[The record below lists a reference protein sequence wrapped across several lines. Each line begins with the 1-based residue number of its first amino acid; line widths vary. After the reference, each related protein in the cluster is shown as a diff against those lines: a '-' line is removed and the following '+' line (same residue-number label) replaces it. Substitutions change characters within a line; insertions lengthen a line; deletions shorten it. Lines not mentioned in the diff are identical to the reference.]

1 MLQKSFSPA
10 IIRLALPSD
19 AEQICSIYNKYIAN
33 SHITFEEE
41 PVRADSMAER
51 IETVLHTLP
60 WIVLEERDHV
70 IGYAYASRWRTR
82 SAYRYSAESTIYLD
96 SASVGRGLGTQ
107 LYSALIDALR
117 RQGLHTAIG
126 GIALPNEP
134 SIRLHEKL
142 GFAKTAQ
149 FREVGNKF
157 GRWIDVGYWQML
169 L

>member
-1 MLQKSFSPA
+1 MLQESVSLVT
-10 IIRLALPSD
+10 IRSALPSD
-19 AEQICSIYNKYIAN
+19 AEQIYIIYNKYIAD

-41 PVRADSMAER
+41 PVRAEAMAER
-51 IETVLHTLP
+51 IETVVRTLP
-60 WIVLEERDHV
+60 WIVLKERDQM

-82 SAYRYSAESTIYLD
+82 SAYRHSVESTIYLD
-96 SASVGRGLGTQ
+96 PAAVGRGLSTR
-107 LYSALIDALR
+107 LYGALIDALR
-117 RQGLHTAIG
+117 QSGLHTVIG

-142 GFAKTAQ
+142 GFVKTAQ